1 MSMKT
6 YRQLTE
12 IYNLFQRKELSPQH
26 PLIMELNKFEEI
38 EGELREMF
46 VDLQYTDDDDIE
58 EQQAIREEI
67 GNIEV
72 RKKRQWSF
80 LMESFKV
87 NEYYHNYIEDKN
99 G

>member
-1 MSMKT
+1 MKT
-6 YRQLTE
+6 YKQLTE
-12 IYNLFQRKELSPQH
+12 IYDLFRKKQLSPNH

-38 EGELREMF
+38 EDELRMMF
-46 VDLQYTDDDDIE
+46 VDLQYTEEDDIE

-67 GNIEV
+67 HNIEAS
-72 RKKRQWSF
+72 KKRQWVF

-87 NEYYHNYIEDKN
+87 NEHYNNYIEDKN